1 MSLSTTD
8 TKEISLPVRIPYGG
22 RRTAGMEGGKQKA
35 KGGRQKAEGGR
46 RKAEGGRRKEE
57 LKKKENLNENELKK
71 NLQEKARAM
80 ATDTT
85 LIRRFIFRPQ
95 CMMEL

>member
-22 RRTAGMEGGKQKA
+22 RRTAGMEGGRRKT
-35 KGGRQKAEGGR
+35 EGGR

>member
-35 KGGRQKAEGGR
+35 KGGRQ
-46 RKAEGGRRKEE
+46 KAEGGRRKEE